1 MALFK
6 DLKKE
11 DVKETKTETISYVI
25 FGQDWCS
32 RKYYQLLKEK
42 YGADSVLLI
51 DDKELQLSNDFRIHF
66 ISALSS
72 SII

>member
-25 FGQDWCS
+25 FGQEKVPKVI
-32 RKYYQLLKEK
+32 RKAVCI
-42 YGADSVLLI
+42 G
-51 DDKELQLSNDFRIHF
+51 F
-66 ISALSS
+66 
-72 SII
+72 